1 MSVIDEYLTLAYSW
15 LSERVKD
22 LPILTG
28 ECSCGETT
36 FVMVEQYE
44 RTSTVVFDG
53 GAARGT
59 TDGFEDFRPTMDIS
73 FFVCAECGSEYRSDE
88 VSPDSVDWN

>member
-15 LSERVKD
+15 LSERVKG

-53 GAARGT
+53 GTARGT
-59 TDGFEDFRPTMDIS
+59 TDGFEDFRPTMDTCV
-73 FFVCAECGSEYRSDE
+73 FVCGDCGTEYRSDA
-88 VSPDSVDWN
+88 VSPDFVYWD